1 MQPALSPTKSPTKSK
16 TLATWIAVIGGP
28 IGLHRFYLHGLRDPW
43 GWVHALLTF
52 LGAMGAQRVL
62 DMGQDDHVA
71 WLLMP
76 LGGLS
81 IVGAMAAAIFHGLR
95 ADEAWNARHN
105 PDASASAPT
114 GWPTVLGV
122 VAALLIG
129 ATALLSVISFSLQ
142 RYFEMDR
149 DATRAAEVAE
159 PARK

>member
-1 MQPALSPTKSPTKSK
+1 MTPTKSK

-62 DMGQDDHVA
+62 DLGQDDRLA
-71 WLLMP
+71 WALMP
-76 LGGLS
+76 LAGLS
-81 IVGAMAAAIFHGLR
+81 VVAAMGAAIFHGLR
-95 ADEAWNARHN
+95 ADEAWNAVHN
-105 PDASASAPT
+105 TDAPASPPT
-114 GWPTVLGV
+114 GWATVLGV

-142 RYFEMDR
+142 RYFEIDL
-149 DATRAAEVAE
+149 DATRAAEMAD